1 MGSPKQGAKT
11 RVRGGV
17 HGNRT
22 FHVTWKKIDVYY
34 LQDLETTQ
42 RTWGHTARSLVERE
56 RERKGR
62 RSQAWVLLRVRV

>member
-22 FHVTWKKIDVYY
+22 FHVTWKKIFEKYKKY
-34 LQDLETTQ
+34 FL
-42 RTWGHTARSLVERE
+42 
-56 RERKGR
+56 
-62 RSQAWVLLRVRV
+62 